1 MESRNTQSIKQNE
14 VEKLLSKEENMKKI
28 IIKGIETEKITSE
41 EYDNLFDALM
51 QLGIMDIDIEE
62 YDE

>member
-1 MESRNTQSIKQNE
+1 
-14 VEKLLSKEENMKKI
+14 MKKI
-28 IIKGIETEKITSE
+28 IIKGTETEKLTPE
-41 EYDNLFDALM
+41 DYDNLFDMLM